1 MKRHRQ
7 FAAWMG
13 AIVGMLCALLYAAE
27 ANAKDYGK
35 LTEEFHHTYAL
46 GAGGRVELDNINGAV
61 HITAWDKDEV
71 KVDAV
76 KYANTKERM
85 DEAEIEVESGSSY
98 VSISTKYRDHNHTW
112 NRDGWNNPAS
122 VEYTLT
128 VPRAVRLDEIKLI
141 NGPLDIHGVT
151 GEVRASCINGRMT
164 VQGLQGRVKLGSVNS
179 RMEVQFDKLSN
190 SPVELSSVNGGIEL
204 TLPSDAKAEVEAS
217 TVSGSIEDDFGLHVN
232 NHRYVGHDLRGELG
246 SGGPRIELSNVNG
259 RIEIRH
265 ANDGRT
271 LSTVKDLGSRDR
283 DDDKDDDDDEI

>member
-1 MKRHRQ
+1 MNRQ
-7 FAAWMG
+7 RRLAAWMG
-13 AIVGMLCALLYAAE
+13 AILGVLCALLFAAE
-27 ANAKDYGK
+27 ANAEDYGK
-35 LTEEFHHTYAL
+35 LTEEFHHTYPL

-112 NRDGWNNPAS
+112 DNGGWNNPAS
-122 VEYTLT
+122 VEYTLM
-128 VPRAVRLDEIKLI
+128 VPRNARLDEIKLI
-141 NGPLDIHGVT
+141 NGPLDIQGVA
-151 GEVRASCINGRMT
+151 GEVRASCINGHMT
-164 VQGLQGRVKLGSVNS
+164 VQGLQGRVKLESVNS
-179 RMEVQFDKLSN
+179 RMDVQFDKLSN
-190 SPVELSSVNGGIEL
+190 APIELSSVNGGIEL

-217 TVSGSIEDDFGLHVN
+217 TVSGSIEDEFGLHVN

-246 SGGPRIELSNVNG
+246 SGGPRIQLSNVNG

-271 LSTVKDLGSRDR
+271 LSTVKDLSRRDR

>member
-1 MKRHRQ
+1 MNRQ
-7 FAAWMG
+7 RRFAAWMG

-35 LTEEFHHTYAL
+35 LTEEFHHSYPL

-98 VSISTKYRDHNHTW
+98 VSISTKYHDHNHTW
-112 NRDGWNNPAS
+112 DHDGWNNPAS
-122 VEYTLT
+122 VEYMLT
-128 VPRAVRLDEIKLI
+128 VPRNVRLDEIKLI
-141 NGPLDIHGVT
+141 NGPLDIHGVA

-164 VQGLQGRVKLGSVNS
+164 VQGLQGRVDSVNS
-179 RMEVQFDKLSN
+179 RMDVQFDKLSN
-190 SPVELSSVNGGIEL
+190 SPVELTSVNGGIEL

-232 NHRYVGHDLRGELG
+232 NHRWIGHDLRGELG
-246 SGGPRIELSNVNG
+246 SGGPKIELSNVNG
-259 RIEIRH
+259 RIEIHH

-271 LSTVKDLGSRDR
+271 LSTVKDLSHRDR
-283 DDDKDDDDDEI
+283 DDDDDGDEI

>member
-1 MKRHRQ
+1 MNRQHRL
-7 FAAWMG
+7 AACMG
-13 AIVGMLCALLYAAE
+13 AILGMLCALLYAAE

-35 LTEEFHHTYAL
+35 LTEEFHHTYPL

-112 NRDGWNNPAS
+112 EHDGWNNPAS

-128 VPRAVRLDEIKLI
+128 VPRNVRLDEIKLI
-141 NGPLDIHGVT
+141 NGPLDIHGVA

-164 VQGLQGRVKLGSVNS
+164 VQGLQGRVKLDSVNS
-179 RMEVQFDKLSN
+179 RMDVQFDKLSN

-232 NHRYVGHDLRGELG
+232 NHRWIGHDLRGELG

-271 LSTVKDLGSRDR
+271 VSTVKDLSRQDR
-283 DDDKDDDDDEI
+283 DDDKDDDGDEI